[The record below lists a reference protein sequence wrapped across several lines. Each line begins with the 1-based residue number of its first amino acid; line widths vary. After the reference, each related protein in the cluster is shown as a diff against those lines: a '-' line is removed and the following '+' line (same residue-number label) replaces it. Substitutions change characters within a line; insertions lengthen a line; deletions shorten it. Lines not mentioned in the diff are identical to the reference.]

1 MIDSAGGS
9 HQNSQ
14 SLAISVSDFFQ
25 QINWSGVE
33 RSEDDRRDTID
44 ASYETVN
51 QFFATFPW
59 QGTMTVAP
67 DDWVLADDDEIMS
80 AIDADTL
87 TLDDLSALF

>member
-1 MIDSAGGS
+1 MELSNE
-9 HQNSQ
+9 NSQ

-33 RSEDDRRDTID
+33 LAENDGGDTID
-44 ASYETVN
+44 APYETVG

-59 QGTMTVAP
+59 QGTMTVTP
-67 DDWVLADDDEIMS
+67 EDWELIDDDEIMP
-80 AIDADTL
+80 AVDADAL